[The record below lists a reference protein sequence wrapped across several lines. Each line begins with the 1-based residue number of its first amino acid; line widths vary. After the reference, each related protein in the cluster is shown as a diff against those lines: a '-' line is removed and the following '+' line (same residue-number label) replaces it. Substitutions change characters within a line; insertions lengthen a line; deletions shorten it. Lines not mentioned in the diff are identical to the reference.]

1 MKLIVRKSRL
11 KGTVVIPGSKSHT
24 IRAVAIASLAA
35 GQSLIRN
42 PLDSSDTQAAV
53 ACYRTL
59 GAKIDT
65 SAPKLW
71 KVTGTGGEITA
82 PSEIIDVGN
91 SGTTL
96 RIAMGS
102 AALAQAGQ
110 TTTFTGDEQIQ
121 TRPVG
126 PLMDALSELGA
137 KFTSLKNNGK
147 VPVKVTGKLTGGRT
161 AIAATTSQYLSS
173 LLLCAPL
180 ASKDTQIDVTLLN
193 EPGYVQMT
201 LDWLDKQQIEY
212 EITDLHGFATDL
224 TDLICGNR
232 RKESDL
238 ICVFKIKGNQSYKA
252 FDATI
257 PADFSSATFFLC
269 AAAMSAEEVTL
280 LGLDFTDSQP
290 DKAVVDYLKAMG
302 ADINIESNLSDDSQD
317 SVTVKAA
324 PLKGAELD
332 MNKTPDALPAMAVT
346 AAFAEGSTKLL
357 NVSQARSKETDRI
370 KCMAEELKKMDVDVE
385 ELPDGLIIA
394 GSRPKPAELHG
405 WADHRIVMALSLAGL
420 NLDDQCSVDTAEAIS
435 VTFPN
440 YVELMK
446 GISANMELVNA

>member
-1 MKLIVRKSRL
+1 MKLIVKKSRL

-24 IRAVAIASLAA
+24 IRAVAIASLAT
-35 GQSLIRN
+35 GQSLMRN
-42 PLDSSDTQAAV
+42 PLISSDTQAAV
-53 ACYRTL
+53 ACYRAL
-59 GAKIDT
+59 GAVIDT
-65 SAPKLW
+65 SDPKLW
-71 KVTGTGGEITA
+71 KITGTGGEIT
-82 PSEIIDVGN
+82 PPPEVIDVGN

-102 AALAQAGQ
+102 AALAEPGQ

-126 PLMDALSELGA
+126 PLTDALSELGA
-137 KFTSLKNNGK
+137 KCTSLKNNGK
-147 VPVKVTGKLTGGRT
+147 VPVEITGKLTGGKT
-161 AIAATTSQYLSS
+161 TIAATTSQYLSS

-180 ASKDTQIDVTLLN
+180 AHEDSEIDVTLLN

-212 EITDLHGFATDL
+212 ENTNF

-238 ICVFKIKGNQSYKA
+238 ICVFKIKGNQRYKA
-252 FDATI
+252 FEATI

-269 AAAMSAEEVTL
+269 AAAISADEVTL
-280 LGLDFTDSQP
+280 LGLDFSDSQP
-290 DKAVVDYLKAMG
+290 DKAVVDYLRAMG
-302 ADINIESNLSDDSQD
+302 ADISIGPN
-317 SVTVKAA
+317 SVTVKALRHGG
-324 PLKGAELD
+324 LKGAELD

-357 NVSQARSKETDRI
+357 NVPQARSKETDRI
-370 KCMAEELKKMDVDVE
+370 KCMAKELKKMDVAVE
-385 ELPDGLIIA
+385 ELPDGLII
-394 GSRPKPAELHG
+394 GPSRLKPAELHG

-420 NLDDQCSVDTAEAIS
+420 NLDNQCSIDTAEAIS

-446 GISANMELVNA
+446 NINANMEVVSA